1 MTKVC
6 CIYHNREESSEDTC
20 TSDDDTNGIE
30 RSRETKKKHKNKCS
44 KKKKCCWVIDF
55 NIYFHVLIQSSH
67 IYSLLAVGIMQG
79 FTHILVI
86 VLIPAD
92 TYEYDILSKVF

>member
-44 KKKKCCWVIDF
+44 K
-55 NIYFHVLIQSSH
+55 
-67 IYSLLAVGIMQG
+67 
-79 FTHILVI
+79 
-86 VLIPAD
+86 
-92 TYEYDILSKVF
+92 